1 MLSPVDHHHASVAYV
16 GLDEPAELRFA
27 VEGDAGM
34 LVGAAT
40 THAEVIR
47 IVTHLRGPIREAT
60 ADRLVIDHF
69 GVRVTVRYH
78 VPESSTLEWLAGRE
92 VSIELSHT
100 ARHDA
105 SDDGALTVQS
115 LVVRDRAGAVL
126 VSACDGDD
134 AEPAGLDLAVR
145 VVPDRRP
152 GRTRLAFT
160 SRDDGVVV
168 PVGQDARLACDGRI
182 YRVQAIRGGRRPA
195 FFVAIA

>member
-1 MLSPVDHHHASVAYV
+1 MLSPSQHHERPVRYA
-16 GLDEPAELRFA
+16 AEAPEDVHFA

-40 THAEVIR
+40 MHTEVIR

-60 ADRLVIDHF
+60 DDRLVIDHF
-69 GVRVTVRYH
+69 GVPVTVRYH
-78 VPESSTLEWLAGRE
+78 TPQSLEWLAGRE
-92 VSIELSHT
+92 VVLELAHT
-100 ARHDA
+100 AARDA
-105 SDDGALTVQS
+105 GDDGALSVQS
-115 LVVRDRAGAVL
+115 LVVRDRSGTVL

-134 AEPAGLDLAVR
+134 AEPAGMDLAIR

-182 YRVQAIRGGRRPA
+182 YRVQCVRGGRRPA
-195 FFVAIA
+195 FLVTIA